1 MQAQAPLPRES
12 LIEQALPG
20 ADPVALQAL
29 ARRTVVLPAQ
39 TLVNANTSDLRVL
52 QAVTPAVE
60 PARLQALLG
69 ERDAGHWL
77 LNRGDIAN
85 RLQLS
90 NRTDGGTSL
99 GIHSEWFLAVGRV
112 QADGSAVDF
121 RALLWREYRDDGVR
135 AATRVDEDRRMNV
148 QLRVRL
154 PTLEGLHADSAV
166 DWAQLH
172 KGEVLA
178 HGCATLAALGLRH
191 PRAAVHAC
199 LDPNDLILL
208 ELQLPPLSG
217 RRLQLALQGE
227 VEAMLLDDLQDVA
240 LAHGAQAADGTVPVA
255 WLGQQAVLQAQQLL
269 ASCGLRLGTHPTPL
283 LLPWQDGQATL
294 QVSGEHLL
302 VRSGR
307 DRGFVQWYGG
317 RDACAVMQAL
327 AVRLRQAGVQAVQW
341 IGSVP
346 PAWPDSLP
354 ATAVMKERQA
364 CGPLPG
370 WSLPLPGAG
379 RQAPRLAIGLALAA
393 VLLAALGL
401 QLQVWRRI
409 EGRGPATGHGAAVQR
424 TLPGDHRC
432 GGSGAAGKACS
443 GGAATG
449 AAVAAAATAGSQ
461 HAAGGSGLAGQVRS
475 LHYQPG
481 QLDMELD
488 ADAQALADDPQR
500 LSTGSRRCR
509 RRACCWRA
517 TPVGACG

>member
-1 MQAQAPLPRES
+1 
-12 LIEQALPG
+12 
-20 ADPVALQAL
+20 
-29 ARRTVVLPAQ
+29 
-39 TLVNANTSDLRVL
+39 
-52 QAVTPAVE
+52 
-60 PARLQALLG
+60 
-69 ERDAGHWL
+69 
-77 LNRGDIAN
+77 
-85 RLQLS
+85 
-90 NRTDGGTSL
+90 
-99 GIHSEWFLAVGRV
+99 
-112 QADGSAVDF
+112 
-121 RALLWREYRDDGVR
+121 
-135 AATRVDEDRRMNV
+135 MNG

-199 LDPNDLILL
+199 LDPGDLILL

-269 ASCGLRLGTHPTPL
+269 ASCGLQLQALHPTPL

-307 DRGFVQWYGG
+307 DRGFVQWHGG

-327 AVRLRQAGVQAVQW
+327 GVRLRQAGVQAVQW

-370 WSLPLPGAG
+370 WSLPL
-379 RQAPRLAIGLALAA
+379 AIGLALAA

-401 QLQVWRRI
+401 QLQVWRWRI
-409 EGRGPATGHGAAVQR
+409 EGEALQQDMARQFSARFPEITDVVDPVLQARRALAVPPPAPPLPPLQRQVASTLLAV
-424 TLPGDHRC
+424 PE
-432 GGSGAAGKACS
+432 
-443 GGAATG
+443 
-449 AAVAAAATAGSQ
+449 
-461 HAAGGSGLAGQVRS
+461 LAGQVRS

-500 LSTGSRRCR
+500 LEHWQQALQVQGLLLARDAGGRLRVS
-509 RRACCWRA
+509 
-517 TPVGACG
+517 GAGQ

>member
-1 MQAQAPLPRES
+1 
-12 LIEQALPG
+12 
-20 ADPVALQAL
+20 
-29 ARRTVVLPAQ
+29 
-39 TLVNANTSDLRVL
+39 
-52 QAVTPAVE
+52 
-60 PARLQALLG
+60 
-69 ERDAGHWL
+69 
-77 LNRGDIAN
+77 
-85 RLQLS
+85 
-90 NRTDGGTSL
+90 
-99 GIHSEWFLAVGRV
+99 
-112 QADGSAVDF
+112 
-121 RALLWREYRDDGVR
+121 
-135 AATRVDEDRRMNV
+135 MNG

-199 LDPNDLILL
+199 LDPSDLILL

-240 LAHGAQAADGTVPVA
+240 LAHGAQAGDGTVPVA

-269 ASCGLRLGTHPTPL
+269 ASCGLQLQALHPTPL

-370 WSLPLPGAG
+370 WSLPLPDAG

-401 QLQVWRRI
+401 QLQVWRWRI
-409 EGRGPATGHGAAVQR
+409 EGEALQQDMARQFSARFPEITDVVDPVLQARRALAVPPPAPPLPPLQRQVAGTLLAV
-424 TLPGDHRC
+424 PE
-432 GGSGAAGKACS
+432 
-443 GGAATG
+443 
-449 AAVAAAATAGSQ
+449 
-461 HAAGGSGLAGQVRS
+461 LAGQVRS

-500 LSTGSRRCR
+500 LEHWQQALQVQGLLLVRDAGGPLRVS
-509 RRACCWRA
+509 
-517 TPVGACG
+517 GAGQ

>member
-1 MQAQAPLPRES
+1 M
-12 LIEQALPG
+12 
-20 ADPVALQAL
+20 
-29 ARRTVVLPAQ
+29 
-39 TLVNANTSDLRVL
+39 NA
-52 QAVTPAVE
+52 
-60 PARLQALLG
+60 
-69 ERDAGHWL
+69 
-77 LNRGDIAN
+77 
-85 RLQLS
+85 
-90 NRTDGGTSL
+90 
-99 GIHSEWFLAVGRV
+99 
-112 QADGSAVDF
+112 
-121 RALLWREYRDDGVR
+121 
-135 AATRVDEDRRMNV
+135 

-154 PTLEGLHADSAV
+154 PTLEGLHANSAV

-191 PRAAVHAC
+191 RRAAVHAC
-199 LDPNDLILL
+199 LDPSDLILL

-269 ASCGLRLGTHPTPL
+269 TSCGLQLQALHPTPL

-370 WSLPLPGAG
+370 WSLP
-379 RQAPRLAIGLALAA
+379 
-393 VLLAALGL
+393 
-401 QLQVWRRI
+401 
-409 EGRGPATGHGAAVQR
+409 
-424 TLPGDHRC
+424 
-432 GGSGAAGKACS
+432 
-443 GGAATG
+443 
-449 AAVAAAATAGSQ
+449 
-461 HAAGGSGLAGQVRS
+461 
-475 LHYQPG
+475 
-481 QLDMELD
+481 
-488 ADAQALADDPQR
+488 
-500 LSTGSRRCR
+500 
-509 RRACCWRA
+509 
-517 TPVGACG
+517 